1 MASSLDWLQ
10 LLEPNHEETLFNW
23 NIVMFLCNFKKK
35 KKKKKCNLP
44 TSKVVCPA
52 KAVNFIDSLN
62 YLVMDSSNGRGFVR
76 A

>member
-23 NIVMFLCNFKKK
+23 NIVMFLCSLKKRKKK
-35 KKKKKCNLP
+35 EDCNLP
-44 TSKVVCPA
+44 TSGVVCPA

-62 YLVMDSSNGRGFVR
+62 YLVMDSSNSRGFVR